1 MPLDSKNY
9 NPVDYSILRG
19 SVENSFALT
28 TENTE
33 VTNGGL
39 VVATRTFPEGT
50 ELRLRAV
57 PGANERFIKW
67 KEDNRTNVE
76 RTVTMSNAITLT
88 PLFEKK
94 QEVKMKDTE
103 PLSFT
108 YDGSIHLVG
117 LDDILAKPYPKKR
130 DG

>member
-1 MPLDSKNY
+1 M
-9 NPVDYSILRG
+9 
-19 SVENSFALT
+19 VEVRRSQAQ
-28 TENTE
+28 
-33 VTNGGL
+33 
-39 VVATRTFPEGT
+39 
-50 ELRLRAV
+50 RA
-57 PGANERFIKW
+57 FIKW